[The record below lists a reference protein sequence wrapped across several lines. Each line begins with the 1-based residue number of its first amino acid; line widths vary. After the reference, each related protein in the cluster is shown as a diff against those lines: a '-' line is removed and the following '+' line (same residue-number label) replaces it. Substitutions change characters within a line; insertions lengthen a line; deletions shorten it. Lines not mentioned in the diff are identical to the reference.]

1 MSDDSTLADS
11 HPIDASK
18 VEKAESEYNQSQQ
31 NASHHHSENT
41 LANLGQARKNFLVL
55 IFSIATFVDIC
66 KWVQCR
72 WIYQHWHELVY
83 STSVSGVAVAVA
95 QISTDIKLDYSQI
108 VWIVTSYSLC
118 FAALLLFAGRLA
130 DLFPAQIVFEGGF
143 IVLGILSLV
152 TSFVTSNKW
161 VHAFS

>member
-1 MSDDSTLADS
+1 MSSS
-11 HPIDASK
+11 
-18 VEKAESEYNQSQQ
+18 Y
-31 NASHHHSENT
+31 
-41 LANLGQARKNFLVL
+41 
-55 IFSIATFVDIC
+55 SI
-66 KWVQCR
+66 
-72 WIYQHWHELVY
+72 
-83 STSVSGVAVAVA
+83 SVSGVAVAVA